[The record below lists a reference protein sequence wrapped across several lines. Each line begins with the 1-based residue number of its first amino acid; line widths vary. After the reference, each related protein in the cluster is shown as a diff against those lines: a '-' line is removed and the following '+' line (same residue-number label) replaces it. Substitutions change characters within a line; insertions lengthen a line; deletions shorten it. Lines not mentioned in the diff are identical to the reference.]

1 MVIQRYQ
8 RVQRHHAAVGD
19 APPDADRRVEDVI
32 ALDLEEERAL
42 DLVRLR
48 SVREAAISAARA
60 RDACPRAQA
69 VYRM

>member
-19 APPDADRRVEDVI
+19 APPDADRRVDDVI

-42 DLVRLR
+42 DLVRCAASAKRRDLGGPR
-48 SVREAAISAARA
+48 S
-60 RDACPRAQA
+60 
-69 VYRM
+69 